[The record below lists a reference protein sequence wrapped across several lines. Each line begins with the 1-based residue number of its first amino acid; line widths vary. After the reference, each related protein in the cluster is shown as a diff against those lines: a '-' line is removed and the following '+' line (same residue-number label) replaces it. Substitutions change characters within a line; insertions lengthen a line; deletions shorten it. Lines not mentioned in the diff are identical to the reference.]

1 MSRKLSTSG
10 SMKTTGFLMGA
21 LISFLTIVF
30 FSSAALSQSLPPFK
44 MYRSDKTIF
53 SAAEL
58 PKTKPTIL
66 IYFDP
71 DCDHCQKLMKEL
83 FQKIEAF
90 KKAEIIMVTFKP
102 VEEIA
107 AFEKL
112 HNTQKYSNIVVGTE
126 GVGFQ
131 LRNYYGL
138 VTMPFTALYD
148 KKGNLNYSYRKETL
162 VDDLINRLKNL

>member
-1 MSRKLSTSG
+1 
-10 SMKTTGFLMGA
+10 MKTTA
-21 LISFLTIVF
+21 FLTRWLICFSVMVF
-30 FSSAALSQSLPPFK
+30 FSLAAFSQSLPPFK

-53 SAAEL
+53 NAAEL
-58 PKTKPTIL
+58 PKTKPVVL

-83 FQKIEAF
+83 FQKIDAF
-90 KKAEIIMVTFKP
+90 KKTEIIMVTFKP
-102 VEEIA
+102 VEEVA
-107 AFEKL
+107 AFEKQ
-112 HNTQKYSNIVVGTE
+112 HNTQKYPNLIVGTE
-126 GVGFQ
+126 GIGFY

-138 VTMPFTALYD
+138 TIMPFTALYD

>member
-1 MSRKLSTSG
+1 
-10 SMKTTGFLMGA
+10 MKIAKTFLVTRAICFLMI
-21 LISFLTIVF
+21 LF
-30 FSSAALSQSLPPFK
+30 FSETAFSQTLPPFK

-58 PKTKPTIL
+58 PKTKPVIL

-71 DCDHCQKLMKEL
+71 DCEHCQKLMKEL

-102 VEEIA
+102 VEELT

-112 HNTQKYSNIVVGTE
+112 HNTQKYPNIIVGTE
-126 GVGFQ
+126 GVGFY

-148 KKGNLNYSYRKETL
+148 KQGNLNYSYRKETP
-162 VDDLINRLKNL
+162 VDDLINRLKTL

>member
-1 MSRKLSTSG
+1 MSGKHLTIRSI
-10 SMKTTGFLMGA
+10 KTTRFLMSS
-21 LISFLTIVF
+21 LISFLTILF
-30 FSSAALSQSLPPFK
+30 FSSMALSQSLPPFK

-83 FQKIEAF
+83 FQKIDAF

-102 VEEIA
+102 VEEVA
-107 AFEKL
+107 EFEKL
-112 HNTQKYSNIVVGTE
+112 H
-126 GVGFQ
+126 
-131 LRNYYGL
+131 
-138 VTMPFTALYD
+138 
-148 KKGNLNYSYRKETL
+148 
-162 VDDLINRLKNL
+162 

>member
-1 MSRKLSTSG
+1 
-10 SMKTTGFLMGA
+10 MKTIT
-21 LISFLTIVF
+21 FLTRGLVCISVIIF
-30 FSSAALSQSLPPFK
+30 FSLAAFSQSLPPFK

-58 PKTKPTIL
+58 PKTKPVVL

-102 VEEIA
+102 VEEVA
-107 AFEKL
+107 AFEKQ
-112 HNTQKYSNIVVGTE
+112 HSTQKYPNIIVGTE
-126 GVGFQ
+126 GIGFH

-138 VTMPFTALYD
+138 MTMPFTALYD

-162 VDDLINRLKNL
+162 VDDLINRLKTL

>member
-1 MSRKLSTSG
+1 
-10 SMKTTGFLMGA
+10 MKTTSSLLKHGLVCC
-21 LISFLTIVF
+21 LTIAF
-30 FSSAALSQSLPPFK
+30 FSSLAFSQSLPPFK

-53 SAAEL
+53 NAAEL
-58 PKTKPTIL
+58 PKTKPVVL

-71 DCDHCQKLMKEL
+71 DCEHCQKLMKEL
-83 FQKIEAF
+83 FQKIDAF

-102 VEEIA
+102 IEEVA

-112 HNTQKYSNIVVGTE
+112 NNTQKHSNIIVGTE
-126 GVGFQ
+126 GTGFY

-138 VTMPFTALYD
+138 MTMPFTALYD

>member
-1 MSRKLSTSG
+1 MKTMTFLTRGLICLSTTVLFS
-10 SMKTTGFLMGA
+10 LA
-21 LISFLTIVF
+21 VF
-30 FSSAALSQSLPPFK
+30 SQSLPPFK

-53 SAAEL
+53 NAAEL
-58 PKTKPTIL
+58 PKTKPVVL

-83 FQKIEAF
+83 FLKIDAF

-102 VEEIA
+102 VEEVA
-107 AFEKL
+107 AFEKQ
-112 HNTQKYSNIVVGTE
+112 HNTQKYPNIIVGTE
-126 GVGFQ
+126 GIGFY

-138 VTMPFTALYD
+138 MTMPFTALYD
-148 KKGNLNYSYRKETL
+148 KKGNLNYSYRKETF

>member
-1 MSRKLSTSG
+1 
-10 SMKTTGFLMGA
+10 MKTMA
-21 LISFLTIVF
+21 FLTRGLIC
-30 FSSAALSQSLPPFK
+30 FSAIAFISLAAFSQSLPHFK

-53 SAAEL
+53 NAAEL
-58 PKTKPTIL
+58 PKTKPVVL

-83 FQKIEAF
+83 FQKIDAF
-90 KKAEIIMVTFKP
+90 KKAEIIMVTFKS
-102 VEEIA
+102 VEEVA

-112 HNTQKYSNIVVGTE
+112 NNTQKYSNIIVGTE
-126 GVGFQ
+126 GTGFY

-148 KKGNLNYSYRKETL
+148 KKGNLNYSYRKETF

>member
-1 MSRKLSTSG
+1 MKKTSVF
-10 SMKTTGFLMGA
+10 KTRALMY
-21 LISFLTIVF
+21 FLTIAL
-30 FSSAALSQSLPPFK
+30 FSVSAFSQGLPPFK

-53 SAAEL
+53 NAAEL
-58 PKTKPTIL
+58 PKTKPLVL

-71 DCDHCQKLMKEL
+71 DCEHCQKLMKEL
-83 FQKIEAF
+83 FLKIDAF

-102 VEEIA
+102 IEAVA

-112 HNTQKYSNIVVGTE
+112 NNTQKHSNITVGTE
-126 GVGFQ
+126 GLGFY

-148 KKGNLNYSYRKETL
+148 AKGHLNYS
-162 VDDLINRLKNL
+162 

>member
-1 MSRKLSTSG
+1 MSGKLLTTG
-10 SMKTTGFLMGA
+10 SMKTKRVVMSG
-21 LISFLTIVF
+21 LIYFLTILF
-30 FSSAALSQSLPPFK
+30 FSSTAISQSLPPFK

-58 PKTKPTIL
+58 PKAKPTIL

-83 FQKIEAF
+83 FQKIDAF

-102 VEEIA
+102 VEEVA

-112 HNTQKYSNIVVGTE
+112 NNTQKHSNI
-126 GVGFQ
+126 
-131 LRNYYGL
+131 
-138 VTMPFTALYD
+138 
-148 KKGNLNYSYRKETL
+148 
-162 VDDLINRLKNL
+162 I

>member
-1 MSRKLSTSG
+1 MSGKLLTTG
-10 SMKTTGFLMGA
+10 SMKTTRVLMRGV
-21 LISFLTIVF
+21 IYFLTIVF
-30 FSSAALSQSLPPFK
+30 FSSTAISQSLPPFK

-58 PKTKPTIL
+58 TKTRPTIL

-138 VTMPFTALYD
+138 TTMPFTALYD
-148 KKGNLNYSYRKETL
+148 KKGNLNYSYRKETP

>member
-1 MSRKLSTSG
+1 
-10 SMKTTGFLMGA
+10 MKTTKSFSMGGLICF
-21 LISFLTIVF
+21 LISILISSEVF
-30 FSSAALSQSLPPFK
+30 SQNLPPFK

-58 PKTKPTIL
+58 PKTKPVVL

-71 DCDHCQKLMKEL
+71 DCEHCQKLMKEL
-83 FQKIEAF
+83 FQKIDAF
-90 KKAEIIMVTFKP
+90 KKAEIIMVTFKSI
-102 VEEIA
+102 EEVA

-112 HNTQKYSNIVVGTE
+112 NSTQKHPNIIVGTE
-126 GVGFQ
+126 GTGFY

-148 KKGNLNYSYRKETL
+148 KRGNLTYSYRKETP

>member
-1 MSRKLSTSG
+1 MKMMTFFTRGLICLSA
-10 SMKTTGFLMGA
+10 MA
-21 LISFLTIVF
+21 F
-30 FSSAALSQSLPPFK
+30 FSLAAFSQSLPPFK

-53 SAAEL
+53 NAAEL
-58 PKTKPTIL
+58 PKTKPVVL

-83 FQKIEAF
+83 FLKIDAF

-102 VEEIA
+102 VEEVA
-107 AFEKL
+107 AFEKQ
-112 HNTQKYSNIVVGTE
+112 HNTQKYPNIIVGTE
-126 GVGFQ
+126 GIGFY

-138 VTMPFTALYD
+138 MTMPFTALYD
-148 KKGNLNYSYRKETL
+148 KKGNLNYSYRKETF